1 MVCKDQYQQYATN
14 AECMTACQYFG
25 TADADTG
32 NTLLCHAEHT
42 VNVTK
47 LMAPD
52 PHCWHAG
59 PYGWG
64 VCGAQCD
71 DFCNIVTN
79 YCTADAGFD
88 GSPPYNSLGECTA
101 KCAMFAEVGDSGS
114 AIVLSDSGTG
124 SYNST
129 GPGSGNT
136 LDCREWH
143 LGNALQSPTL
153 QAVHC
158 PHPAAMSAV
167 CQ

>member
-1 MVCKDQYQQYATN
+1 MNACK
-14 AECMTACQYFG
+14 YFG

-47 LMAPD
+47 LSAPN

-71 DFCNIVTN
+71 DFCSIVTN
-79 YCTADAGFD
+79 YCTPDAGFD
-88 GSPPYNSLGECTA
+88 AAAPPYASLSDCTNA
-101 KCAMFAEVGDSGS
+101 CAMFANVAGDSGT
-114 AIVLSDSGTG
+114 AIVLGDGG
-124 SYNST
+124 DAASYTAN
-129 GPGSGNT
+129 GPTAGNT
-136 LDCREWH
+136 LDCREYH
-143 LGNALQSPTL
+143 LGAALQSATL
-153 QAVHC
+153 QGIHC